1 MVVFLS
7 AGTATVD
14 LALMNCYDCDVE
26 PGEEFFVFNSSFFV
40 RAIRER

>member
-7 AGTATVD
+7 AGTATVH

-26 PGEEFFVFNSSFFV
+26 PGEEFLCLILHSL
-40 RAIRER
+40 